1 MRFGAYSLYGMNNPY
16 TDKDVKLAGLKNS
29 E

>member
-16 TDKDVKLAGLKNS
+16 TDEDVKLARLKSS